1 MRGHD
6 GRNAIT
12 GEETGVSVE
21 ETGVS
26 VEKTPIPFQV
36 ADRVSKQNNK
46 FLLKMKSRRSERGF
60 SGQVG
65 KKVDFVGLKAQGKW
79 LLWVWV

>member
-6 GRNAIT
+6 GRNAII

-21 ETGVS
+21 ETVVS
-26 VEKTPIPFQV
+26 AEKTPVSFQV

-46 FLLKMKSRRSERGF
+46 FLLRMKSRRSERGF
-60 SGQVG
+60 SGQGG